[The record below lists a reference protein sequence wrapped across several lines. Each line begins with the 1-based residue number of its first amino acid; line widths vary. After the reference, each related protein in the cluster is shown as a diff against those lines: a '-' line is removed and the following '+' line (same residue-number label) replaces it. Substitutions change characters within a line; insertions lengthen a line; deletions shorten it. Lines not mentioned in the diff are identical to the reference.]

1 MKKYVIGSMEIYVFG
16 SNAKGIHNGG
26 QAKDALL
33 NHGAISGRGIG
44 LQGTS
49 YAIPTKRSLHEKMPL
64 REVREHVLE
73 FIKFARSHTE
83 FTFEVQRIGCG
94 NAGFTDDDMK
104 PLFEN
109 SPENV
114 HLHFR

>member
-1 MKKYVIGSMEIYVFG
+1 MKKMYFLYVEIFVFG

-49 YAIPTKRSLHEKMPL
+49 YAIPTKRSLYERMPL
-64 REVREHVLE
+64 SEVREHVLE
-73 FIKFARSHTE
+73 FIKFARSHSE

>member
-1 MKKYVIGSMEIYVFG
+1 MKKMYYWSMEIFVFG

-49 YAIPTKRSLHEKMPL
+49 YAIPTKRSLYESMPL
-64 REVREHVLE
+64 SEVREHVLE
-73 FIKFARSHTE
+73 FIKFARIHPE

-94 NAGFTDDDMK
+94 NAGFTDGDMK

-109 SPENV
+109 SPKNV
-114 HLHFR
+114 RLHFR